1 MLYYARTIVITE
13 NTKFEPDWQGGR
25 FMLWNHWW
33 NLVCELRPA
42 CARTRTFLWMSLCL
56 AGMTI
61 RKDLM
66 GVTSIVRALGL
77 EPACYDRLLDFF
89 HSPALDLD
97 KLTHAWC
104 ALLFR
109 LDPGVLR
116 VNGRPVLVGDG
127 IKVAK
132 AGRKMPAVKKLH
144 QQSESNNKAEYIFGH
159 SCQAVAVLTQA
170 LSSVFALPLACRIHE
185 GAVFSNRDHRTLL
198 DKMILLLD
206 SLGLK
211 QPFYFVADA
220 YYASGKIVRGLL
232 AQGNHLVTR
241 VKSNS
246 VAFFPATPLPLHRP
260 RRKGRPAKYGKKI
273 KVATLLTDADRLQQ
287 APSPVY
293 GEKDVILRFRA
304 ADLLWRPV
312 GILVRFV
319 VVLHPQRGAILLM
332 CTDLTLSPLDIIRIY
347 GLRFKIEVS
356 FKQALHV
363 IGAYAYHFWMA
374 AMTPLRRVSGN
385 QYLHRKSD
393 AYRDAVRRKIAAYH
407 RHIQLGLIAQG
418 LLQILSATQPK
429 LVWRSFGSWI
439 RTIRPG
445 LAPSEQVV
453 AIALRHT
460 LPEFLA
466 TAAKTSILV
475 KFIRDRLDLSRTE
488 GTSLAA

>member
-1 MLYYARTIVITE
+1 
-13 NTKFEPDWQGGR
+13 
-25 FMLWNHWW
+25 MLWYNWW
-33 NLVCELRPA
+33 NLVCELRSA

-56 AGMTI
+56 AGMTV
-61 RKDLM
+61 RKDLL

-77 EPACYDRLLDFF
+77 EPACYDRLLDLF

-97 KLTHAWC
+97 KLTHEWC
-104 ALLFR
+104 ALVFR
-109 LDPGVLR
+109 FGPGILR

-132 AGRKMPAVKKLH
+132 AGRKMPGVKKLH

-185 GAVFSNRDHRTLL
+185 GTVFSNRDQRTLL
-198 DKMILLLD
+198 DKMILLID

-211 QPFYFVADA
+211 EPFYFVADA
-220 YYASGKIVRGLL
+220 YYASGKVVRGLL
-232 AQGNHLVTR
+232 AHGNHLVTR

-246 VAFFPATPLPLHRP
+246 VAFFPATPPPPHQPRP
-260 RRKGRPAKYGKKI
+260 KGRPAKYGKKI
-273 KVATLLTDADRLQQ
+273 QVASLLKDAGRLQE

-293 GEKDVILRFRA
+293 GEQGVILRFRT

-319 VVLHPQRGAILLM
+319 VVLHPLRGTILLM
-332 CTDLTLSPLDIIRIY
+332 CTDLTLPPLDILRIY

-385 QYLHRKSD
+385 QYLHHQSD

-439 RTIRPG
+439 RTVRPG

-453 AIALRHT
+453 AIALRNT

-475 KFIRDRLDLSRTE
+475 KFIRQRLDLSRTE

>member
-1 MLYYARTIVITE
+1 
-13 NTKFEPDWQGGR
+13 
-25 FMLWNHWW
+25 MLWNHWW
-33 NLVCELRPA
+33 SLVCQLRSA
-42 CARTRTFLWMSLCL
+42 CARTRTFLWMTLCL
-56 AGMTI
+56 AGMSV
-61 RKDLM
+61 RKDLL
-66 GVTSIVRALGL
+66 GVTSIVRSLGL

-97 KLTHAWC
+97 KLTRAWC
-104 ALLFR
+104 ALVFR
-109 LDPGVLR
+109 LDPGILR

-144 QQSESNNKAEYIFGH
+144 QESESNNKAEYIFGH

-185 GAVFSNRDHRTLL
+185 GAVFSNRDQRTLL

-206 SLGLK
+206 SLGLQ

-220 YYASGKIVRGLL
+220 YYASGKVVRGLL

-246 VAFFPATPLPLHRP
+246 VAFFPAAPPPPHRP
-260 RRKGRPAKYGKKI
+260 RRRGRPAKYGNKI
-273 KVATLLTDADRLQQ
+273 EVSTLLKETGRLQE

-293 GEKDVILRFRA
+293 GEKGVILRFRT

-319 VVLHPQRGAILLM
+319 VVLHPLRGAILLM
-332 CTDLTLSPLDIIRIY
+332 STDLTLPPLDIIRIY

-356 FKQALHV
+356 FKQALRV

-374 AMTPLRRVSGN
+374 AMTPLRRISGN
-385 QYLHRKSD
+385 QYLHHKSD

-418 LLQILSATQPK
+418 LLQILSAMQPK

-453 AIALRHT
+453 AVALRNT

-466 TAAKTSILV
+466 TAAKNSILV

>member
-1 MLYYARTIVITE
+1 
-13 NTKFEPDWQGGR
+13 
-25 FMLWNHWW
+25 MLWNHWW
-33 NLVCELRPA
+33 KLVCELRSA
-42 CARTRTFLWMSLCL
+42 CARTRTFLWMALCL
-56 AGMTI
+56 AGMTT
-61 RKDLM
+61 RKDLL

-77 EPACYDRLLDFF
+77 EPACYDRLLDLC

-97 KLTHAWC
+97 KLTRAWC
-104 ALLFR
+104 ALVFR
-109 LDPGVLR
+109 LHPGILR
-116 VNGRPVLVGDG
+116 VNGRSVLVGDG

-132 AGRKMPAVKKLH
+132 SGRKMPAVKKLH
-144 QQSESNNKAEYIFGH
+144 QESESNTKPEYIFGH
-159 SCQAVAVLTQA
+159 SCQAVAVLAQA

-185 GAVFSNRDHRTLL
+185 GVVFSNRDQRTLL
-198 DKMILLLD
+198 DKMILLIG

-211 QPFYFVADA
+211 EPFYFVADA

-232 AQGNHLVTR
+232 AKGDHLVTR

-246 VAFFPATPLPLHRP
+246 VAFFPATLPPPNQP
-260 RRKGRPAKYGKKI
+260 RRKGRPAKYGNKI
-273 KVATLLTDADRLQQ
+273 KVRALLEETGLLQE

-293 GEKDVILRFRA
+293 GEKGVTLRFRA

-319 VVLHPQRGAILLM
+319 VVHHPRRGNILLM

-356 FKQALHV
+356 FKQSLRV

-385 QYLHRKSD
+385 QYLHHKSD
-393 AYRDAVRRKIAAYH
+393 AYRNAVRRKLSAYH

-418 LLQILSATQPK
+418 LLQILSASTPK
-429 LVWRSFGSWI
+429 LVWQSFGSWI
-439 RTIRPG
+439 RTVRPA

-453 AIALRHT
+453 AVALRHT

-466 TAAKTSILV
+466 TAAKSSILV